1 MIRLHIFHPTSEC
14 VDLSVVRDHPIRLCS
29 APTRICVGGEP
40 GMDHGQMGDKLGIGQ
55 IGVVTVQLVG
65 SKLALKANSDFI

>member
-1 MIRLHIFHPTSEC
+1 
-14 VDLSVVRDHPIRLCS
+14 
-29 APTRICVGGEP
+29 
-40 GMDHGQMGDKLGIGQ
+40 MDHGQMGDKLGIGQ